1 MGVAQGVVLRPLW
14 AGATMMLACR
24 CGSRFEDVTALLRH
38 SRIDHGVT
46 THWRPLRE
54 TGAAVKPR
62 KILTAEARDIVAYA
76 RREVQL

>member
-1 MGVAQGVVLRPLW
+1 
-14 AGATMMLACR
+14 MMLACR

-46 THWRPLRE
+46 THWRPMKAPGEL
-54 TGAAVKPR
+54 VKPR

-76 RREVQL
+76 RREVQP